1 MTKLRIVSFIPA
13 TEVRIYL
20 SDRSYGGG
28 YSGGRRVAVEDME
41 IEIDQDVFVI
51 HQ

>member
-1 MTKLRIVSFIPA
+1 MAEDIV
-13 TEVRIYL
+13 EEEE
-20 SDRSYGGG
+20 
-28 YSGGRRVAVEDME
+28 VAVEDME

>member
-1 MTKLRIVSFIPA
+1 MVEDIV
-13 TEVRIYL
+13 EEEE
-20 SDRSYGGG
+20 
-28 YSGGRRVAVEDME
+28 VAVEDME